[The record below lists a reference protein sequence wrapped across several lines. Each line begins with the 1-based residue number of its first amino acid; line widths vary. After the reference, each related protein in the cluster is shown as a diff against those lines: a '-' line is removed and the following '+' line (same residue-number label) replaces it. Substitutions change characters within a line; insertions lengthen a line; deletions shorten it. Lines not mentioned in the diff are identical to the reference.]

1 MTPSQSSSACRY
13 AAVPLMLLGVG
24 LSATV
29 HGQDPKSQPALS
41 GTGENAANPTTVESD
56 LARKAEIL
64 HSPRWRRAIFELSE
78 WLATQKIYPAKQVQ
92 QIKSDLNQRV
102 AKMSS
107 HEVEYLLDD
116 LDAKFKVLDAPEAQE
131 ARAWVGQY
139 MSVMSDRKRNE
150 FLKDMPDVVHM
161 SAGQLSQEI
170 QKIEQKRAGLQQQ
183 SAAFDQ
189 SRQQLVDQAQLS
201 RQQTAQ
207 AAAMAMAQGQG
218 GGVGAYSP
226 YRSQGGGKT
235 PFADNQGGGMTL
247 TSGIFGASVSMN
259 LSNF

>member
-226 YRSQGGGKT
+226 YRSQGGVKT